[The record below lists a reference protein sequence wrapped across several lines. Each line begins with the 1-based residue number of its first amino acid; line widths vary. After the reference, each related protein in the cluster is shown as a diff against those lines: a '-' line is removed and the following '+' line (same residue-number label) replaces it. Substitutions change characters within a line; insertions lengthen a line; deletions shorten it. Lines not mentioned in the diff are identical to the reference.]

1 MENKNTKGDSSE
13 DHDFTFFIGI
23 ICLLLL
29 LCGVV
34 MGKAKRP
41 STLIGPEYTVKAQE
55 APTPTPTLTQKEQI
69 ESYIQE
75 KFGEHSGKAFI
86 LLKGKGPGT
95 CAENRH
101 LDPEAVN
108 YNWIEGKPGEWS
120 SRDCGV
126 FQVNDYY
133 HPFTCEE
140 MKNWKANIDYSW
152 RMFENDNYHFN
163 RWVCGDHYGL

>member
-29 LCGVV
+29 LCGVI

-41 STLIGPEYTVKAQE
+41 TTLIGPEYTVKAQE
-55 APTPTPTLTQKEQI
+55 APTPTPTLTEKEQI

-75 KFGEHSGKAFI
+75 KFGEHSEKAFI
-86 LLKGKGPGT
+86 LLKGKGPGS

-101 LDPEAVN
+101 LDTKAVN
-108 YNWIEGKPGEWS
+108 DNTEWGGVG
-120 SRDCGV
+120 RDCGI

-133 HPFTCEE
+133 HPFTCEQ
-140 MKNWKANIDYSW
+140 MKNWKDNIDYAH
-152 RMFENDNYHFN
+152 RMFENDNNSFI
-163 RWVCGDHYGL
+163 RWTCGKHYGI